1 MWFSAVAGGSYLPA
15 HLLLLGRVDLDV
27 FAERAGV
34 RVALGAAGDLT
45 RVRLLSEER
54 ARSLI
59 EGQKTEEPTLLDR
72 DAGSMRVQR
81 QKLRT
86 YLSAENDRIENKR

>member
-1 MWFSAVAGGSYLPA
+1 MWSAAVAGGSYLPA

-27 FAERAGV
+27 FAEGAGV

-45 RVRLLSEER
+45 GVRLLSEER
-54 ARSLI
+54 TRSFS
-59 EGQKTEEPTLLDR
+59 EGQKTGEPTLPDR
-72 DAGSMRVQR
+72 DAGTMRV

-86 YLSAENDRIENKR
+86 YLPAENDRIESKR

>member
-1 MWFSAVAGGSYLPA
+1 MWFSAVMGGSYLSA

-45 RVRLLSEER
+45 RVRLLPEER
-54 ARSLI
+54 ACSFT
-59 EGQKTEEPTLLDR
+59 EGQKRRKSRLDWTETQER
-72 DAGSMRVQR
+72 
-81 QKLRT
+81 
-86 YLSAENDRIENKR
+86 

>member
-1 MWFSAVAGGSYLPA
+1 MWFSAAAGGSYLPA

-45 RVRLLSEER
+45 RVRFLSEER
-54 ARSLI
+54 TRSFT
-59 EGQKTEEPTLLDR
+59 EGPKTENSRLH
-72 DAGSMRVQR
+72 
-81 QKLRT
+81 RT
-86 YLSAENDRIENKR
+86 ETRER

>member
-1 MWFSAVAGGSYLPA
+1 MWLSAVVGGSYLPA

-34 RVALGAAGDLT
+34 GVALGAAGDLT

-54 ARSLI
+54 ARSLT
-59 EGQKTEEPTLLDR
+59 EGPKPTLLSGG
-72 DAGSMRVQR
+72 AATMRVQR

-86 YLSAENDRIENKR
+86 YLSPENDRIESKR

>member
-1 MWFSAVAGGSYLPA
+1 MWFSGGSYLPA

-54 ARSLI
+54 TRSFTEGPEMEKADFARRRRGNG
-59 EGQKTEEPTLLDR
+59 E
-72 DAGSMRVQR
+72 
-81 QKLRT
+81 
-86 YLSAENDRIENKR
+86 SAKAKVKDLPSS